1 MVFNSPCFCGEELA
15 SPRSNSSWLQRSIQ
29 LNRTF
34 SSFGTSTLLVVEEG
48 DWSKVGTEIVP
59 AFLKYSNLKGALAK
73 QRAGSGIRSIWNL
86 LGEREGWPHT
96 LWTADLSLG
105 SVVGCHN
112 SSGSNGRGA
121 SNDGNEVETPTL
133 SRLSPNNCEA
143 YFIPLSNKSA
153 TTSTTVKPHHGGSW
167 YIHGLVLEIR
177 GMVQETKPSTIQSE
191 ILRAGALTDD
201 AVRDEKL
208 SKSGDKKKGVSE
220 SGKQASMRVGNK
232 KAKLGKEFVAT
243 NPSKNGYK
251 GNFPKCAKCDSH
263 H

>member
-1 MVFNSPCFCGEELA
+1 MVGVGHAAYIDRFHELA
-15 SPRSNSSWLQRSIQ
+15 KLIPHLV
-29 LNRTF
+29 TF
-34 SSFGTSTLLVVEEG
+34 ESTRI
-48 DWSKVGTEIVP
+48 D
-59 AFLKYSNLKGALAK
+59 
-73 QRAGSGIRSIWNL
+73 R
-86 LGEREGWPHT
+86 
-96 LWTADLSLG
+96 
-105 SVVGCHN
+105 
-112 SSGSNGRGA
+112 
-121 SNDGNEVETPTL
+121 
-133 SRLSPNNCEA
+133 
-143 YFIPLSNKSA
+143 
-153 TTSTTVKPHHGGSW
+153 